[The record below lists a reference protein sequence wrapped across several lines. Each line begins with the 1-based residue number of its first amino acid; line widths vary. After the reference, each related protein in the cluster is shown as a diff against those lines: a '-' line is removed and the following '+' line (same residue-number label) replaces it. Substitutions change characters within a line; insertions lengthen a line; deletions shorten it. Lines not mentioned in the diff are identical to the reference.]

1 MSKKILLYD
10 NFDSFSYLLVDYLS
24 QCGASVTV
32 VKNNQPLSNI
42 LLDIPFFDGIVL
54 SPGPSRPEDAGFL
67 EPFLAQIVNI
77 KPILGVCLGHQ
88 AIGKLFGLTL
98 EKAIKPMHG
107 KQSLI
112 ATKTHQI
119 FAKLP
124 PQFNVCRYHSLVLKG
139 DSNELTTI
147 ALSEQNEIMA
157 LAHRVLPIVGVQ
169 FHPEAILTEFGLKI
183 IQNWVE
189 NL

>member
-139 DSNELTTI
+139 ESNELTTI

-169 FHPEAILTEFGLKI
+169 FHPEAILTKHGLNI
-183 IQNWVE
+183 IRNWVE
-189 NL
+189 SL